1 MSLKTLNKKDHIVNL
16 ILYLIGVAIMPL
28 GVVLTINAHLGAG
41 GIDALNFA
49 IADRLG
55 INTSIAV
62 CMTSFITL
70 CIAACIRKS
79 YPRIQTFVTSIFLGF
94 FTDIW
99 RAILSGAQGTQISG
113 QLALLAAGQ
122 VISAFAVASYMISIF
137 PTNPNDDLVLAMRE
151 AGVSIWAS
159 KIGFDAV
166 CVVLALIMHGEI
178 WLGTIICTFALGP
191 VIDFFVRRIEKMPC
205 VVDMTEHY
213 NSDRKPKA

>member
-1 MSLKTLNKKDHIVNL
+1 MSFKTLSKKDHVVNL
-16 ILYLIGVAIMPL
+16 ILYLIGVCIMPL

-62 CMTSFITL
+62 YLTSFITL
-70 CIAACIRKS
+70 CIAACIRRS
-79 YPRIQTFVTSIFLGF
+79 YPRIQTYITSIFLGF

-99 RAILSGAQGTQISG
+99 RAALSSVQGTEIVS
-113 QLALLAAGQ
+113 QLALLVIGQ
-122 VISAFAVASYMISIF
+122 IISAFAVAAYMISIF
-137 PTNPNDDLVLAMRE
+137 PTNPNDDLVLALRE

-166 CVVLALIMHGEI
+166 AVVLALIMRGEI
-178 WLGTIICTFALGP
+178 GVGTIICTFALGP
-191 VIDFFVRRIEKMPC
+191 VIDFFVRRMEKLPA
-205 VVDMTEHY
+205 VADMTAHY
-213 NSDRKPKA
+213 KEGKE